1 MPEHFKK
8 LYLFNLST
16 DLDNPLL
23 AFTHDW
29 IIEASKI
36 VESVEVISTH
46 VGSVKLPRN
55 VRVREIGG
63 GTLLKRFYAFFK
75 CIAIL
80 NEIIQNKNDAK
91 VFYHM
96 TNKIAFFLCIPLRLM
111 KIKQAI
117 WYSHSAKP
125 FTLRV
130 ASRYCNLI
138 FSSAPSSLPIK
149 NSKCRY
155 VGHGINFSK
164 FPKLNIQDEAARQ
177 KIVSLGRIAPIKNI
191 EKLLEAVSQSLVNKK
206 EVDLIGPNLSNIEYQ
221 ENLIQFAN
229 DKKIKINF
237 IGAIKYDDVPLTLAK
252 YSICYT
258 GNPSTTDKA
267 AIESAAMGCFVL
279 STERDTQK
287 LTGMAEFWE
296 KTDVDVTDL
305 VSQINFLLNV
315 EAKSQLRLKVSKLA
329 RERNDVRNVIHEVMI
344 GLRNA

>member
-258 GNPSTTDKA
+258 GNPSTRIKLRLNLQRWA
-267 AIESAAMGCFVL
+267 VL
-279 STERDTQK
+279 S
-287 LTGMAEFWE
+287 
-296 KTDVDVTDL
+296 
-305 VSQINFLLNV
+305 
-315 EAKSQLRLKVSKLA
+315 SQLSAILKNLPGWQNFGKKL
-329 RERNDVRNVIHEVMI
+329 M
-344 GLRNA
+344 LT